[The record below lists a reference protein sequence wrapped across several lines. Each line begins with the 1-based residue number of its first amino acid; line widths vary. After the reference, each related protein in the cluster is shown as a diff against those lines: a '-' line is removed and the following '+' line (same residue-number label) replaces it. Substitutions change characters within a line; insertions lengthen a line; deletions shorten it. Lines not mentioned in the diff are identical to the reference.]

1 MSEDMF
7 FSSAEA
13 QRFFLSVGIFFL
25 VWLVKE
31 CTKEQQ
37 PEQRRGAAGYF
48 PDGAHG
54 QRYTPTSFSH
64 PNNNHDHVKHPHASR
79 GDATAEVCRMQQC
92 GYDDS
97 ARLNVYY
104 NRQLKAWYV
113 GRGAY

>member
-1 MSEDMF
+1 MSEDV
-7 FSSAEA
+7 
-13 QRFFLSVGIFFL
+13 FFLVGIFFL

-37 PEQRRGAAGYF
+37 PEQRRGVGGYI
-48 PDGAHG
+48 PDGGHG
-54 QRYTPTSFSH
+54 ERHASTSFSH

-79 GDATAEVCRMQQC
+79 GDATAEVRRMQQC

-104 NRQLKAWYV
+104 NRQLEAWYV